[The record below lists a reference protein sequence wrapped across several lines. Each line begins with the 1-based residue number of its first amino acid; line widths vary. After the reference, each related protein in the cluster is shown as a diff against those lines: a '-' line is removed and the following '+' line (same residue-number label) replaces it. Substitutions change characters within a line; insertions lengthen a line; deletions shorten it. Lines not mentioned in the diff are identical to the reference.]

1 MADPGNCKKS
11 DSLEEVELS
20 VIPEELVVRDDIVP
34 VFSEPARWPL
44 LELDIE
50 ASVITCVDQ
59 DQVEG
64 GIPAGFEPEDEHVG
78 IDASNQQSQHEIKI
92 EKDLDDVLRKG
103 DFDAIDQTVTPKTLA
118 RCKTNTLIKSFQV
131 NKALRD
137 LADGAN
143 PEKDDIEKLEK
154 SMCEFTS
161 ALIDPLKADADTRNT
176 FQSCFD
182 DLVDEAIDTKQ
193 KKFISH
199 PVVYNLLNSRWYQS
213 FFHVRK
219 ESWRTPQ
226 RWGYFF
232 LNLWTVFDIVFFP
245 FLFAIFFVVHSI
257 KQALRRKRETEICFV
272 LTLGKDT
279 SEEEF
284 NLIKRTINYI
294 VGEYGCRPAK
304 YCVVLHEDNKI
315 IGNINFKERYTTKDA
330 LRTRINQ
337 LQRPNS
343 TSSLG
348 EDLMATRSAFTNQT
362 LGKEAKKVVVL
373 FLNDSLSMVKA
384 NTERLQSLLKEIEDM
399 QVNIVPVGIGEYA
412 KLSELNKMATK
423 DGTARHFGEFESHE
437 TLGTAVIQG
446 IEGKNI
452 YEKYKDYFTTPYFVF
467 FRDTLSYLI
476 LLVLHFAICLSPST
490 IAFSRLEWAI
500 LVFFL
505 GRVLMEVDQ
514 FISPKKAGM
523 KACKLCRRRKR
534 DGSSYQECSQEGH
547 QETNEAEEDNILLK
561 NLSSYFSDRWNVLD
575 FIILVFY
582 LITFI
587 LRIITWMN
595 STEVSENSLLAVS
608 EYFYGFI
615 AMFLTLRAFG
625 QVIERKRGMGA
636 IQIALFFVIWDV
648 MAIFWQFLAMILAFS
663 LAMTKIYVAEKTY
676 TLGKNSTEDLA
687 CSDSGIICWWNMATH
702 LGWSLLGLA
711 DLDRL
716 NSVDD
721 SSVSLIHVL
730 YSFFL
735 IMAVILLVNM
745 MIALLSNT
753 YQQVQ
758 DNSLQEWSLKR
769 AITVR
774 TYSTYHPIPVPF
786 NLLSVPLIVLWNLC
800 WRDIPASLKGGRRVA
815 LNKVVKKLERMY
827 FEKYGYEFPLTEGK
841 KIDHLVQEN
850 EGGRKLANQIVRQ
863 VFRPRG
869 NKEEKLASGHRAWYD
884 SPGIAVDGCLLTY
897 MGPNSC
903 NICKSGNRKNIHS
916 AKFKS
921 PFTPETPRFEVLI
934 QETGERRIV
943 ALGAVYE
950 SYDCHKM
957 PGWYSG
963 TVGYHIDDG
972 KIFETGFHEL
982 GKEVEGAMAYR
993 GDLIACEVDF
1003 SGVPEGKVS
1012 VLFSLN
1018 GRKIA
1023 RSSVEYTEGNKLFPF
1038 VSLGFEGIT
1047 VLTKMC
1053 HRDRDRFSRV
1063 TNEDIQEEIGDL
1075 RRDFQNQLTEQR
1087 RMLSEMRNLVLRLK
1101 EVKDKDEQEEDTKK
1115 LAGDLS

>member
-1 MADPGNCKKS
+1 MADPGNCRKS
-11 DSLEEVELS
+11 DSLKEVGLS
-20 VIPEELVVRDDIVP
+20 VIPKELVVTDDRGP
-34 VFSEPARWPL
+34 VASEPERRPSP
-44 LELDIE
+44 ELDIE
-50 ASVITCVDQ
+50 ASAVTCVDQ

-64 GIPAGFEPEDEHVG
+64 EIPAGSE
-78 IDASNQQSQHEIKI
+78 I
-92 EKDLDDVLRKG
+92 EKELDDVLGKD
-103 DFDAIDQTVTPKTLA
+103 DFDAINQRVTPKTLA

-182 DLVDEAIDTKQ
+182 DVVDKAIDTKQ

-219 ESWRTPQ
+219 ESWPRRTPQ

-257 KQALRRKRETEICFV
+257 KQTLRRKRETEICFV

-279 SEEEF
+279 SKEEF
-284 NLIKRTINYI
+284 KLIKRTIKYI
-294 VGEYGCRPAK
+294 VGEYGCHSAK
-304 YCVVLHEDNKI
+304 YCVVLHEDHK
-315 IGNINFKERYTTKDA
+315 NINFKERCSTEAELRERIDA
-330 LRTRINQ
+330 LQ
-337 LQRPNS
+337 LPNS
-343 TSSLG
+343 TSSLC

-362 LGKEAKKVVVL
+362 HRKEAKKVVVL
-373 FLNDSLSMVKA
+373 FLNVSLHMVKA
-384 NTERLQSLLKEIEDM
+384 DTKRPLEEIQEM
-399 QVNIVPVGIGEYA
+399 QVNIVPVGIGAYA
-412 KLSELNKMATK
+412 KLPELNKMATK
-423 DGTARHFGEFESHE
+423 DSTARHFGGYESPE

-452 YEKYKDYFTTPYFVF
+452 YEKYKDYFTTPYFIF
-467 FRDTLSYLI
+467 FRDMLSYLT
-476 LLVLHFAICLSPST
+476 LLGLHFAICLFPST
-490 IAFSRLEWAI
+490 IAFSQLEWVI
-500 LVFFL
+500 LIFFL

-514 FISPKKAGM
+514 FMKKAGM
-523 KACKLCRRRKR
+523 KAQKLWRRNK
-534 DGSSYQECSQEGH
+534 DGVSYKAVDSDEGQ
-547 QETNEAEEDNILLK
+547 QETSETGEDNTLLK
-561 NLSSYFSDRWNVLD
+561 KLRNYFRGPWNVLD
-575 FIILVFY
+575 FIILVLY

-587 LRIITWMN
+587 LRIITWKN
-595 STEVSENSLLAVS
+595 STDVLDNRLLAVS
-608 EYFYGFI
+608 EYFYGVI
-615 AMFLTLRAFG
+615 AIPLTLRAFG
-625 QVIERKRGMGA
+625 QVIERVQEIGV

-648 MAIFWQFLAMILAFS
+648 MAIFWQFLATILAFS
-663 LAMTKIYVAEKTY
+663 LAMTKVYVAEKAY
-676 TLGKNSTEDLA
+676 TLGKDSAEDLA
-687 CSDSGIICWWNMATH
+687 CSASGIICWWNMTTY
-702 LGWSLLGLA
+702 LVWSLLGVA
-711 DLDRL
+711 DLNWL
-716 NSVDD
+716 NSVDNP
-721 SSVSLIHVL
+721 SVSLIHVL

-758 DNSLQEWSLKR
+758 DNALQEWSFKR
-769 AITVR
+769 AIVVR

-800 WRDIPASLKGGRRVA
+800 RKCSCRARCDTPALLEGGRRAA
-815 LNKVVKKLERMY
+815 LDKVVKKLEEMY
-827 FEKYGYEFPLTEGK
+827 FEKYGYKFPLTEGK
-841 KIDHLVQEN
+841 KMDHLVHEN

-863 VFRPRG
+863 VFRLRG
-869 NKEEKLASGHRAWYD
+869 NKEEKLAFGQRAWYD

-897 MGPNSC
+897 MGPKFCS
-903 NICKSGNRKNIHS
+903 ICESGNHKAYHS
-916 AKFKS
+916 AMFKS

-943 ALGAVYE
+943 ALGAVPQ
-950 SYDCHKM
+950 SYDCHRM
-957 PGWYSG
+957 PGWDIG
-963 TVGYHIDDG
+963 AVGYHIDDG
-972 KIFETGFHEL
+972 KIFETGCREE
-982 GKEVEGAMAYR
+982 GREVEGSMAYR

-1003 SGVPEGKVS
+1003 SGNLEGKVS

-1018 GRKIA
+1018 GREVA
-1023 RSSVEYTEGNKLFPF
+1023 RSSLEYTEGNELFPF
-1038 VSLGFEGIT
+1038 VSLGSEGIT

-1053 HRDRDRFSRV
+1053 HPDRDHFSRI
-1063 TNEDIQEEIGDL
+1063 TNEDLQKEIGDL
-1075 RRDFQNQLTEQR
+1075 RRDFQDQLDKQG
-1087 RMLSEMRNLVLRLK
+1087 RMLKLALRLK
-1101 EVKDKDEQEEDTKK
+1101 EVKDRGKQRRF
-1115 LAGDLS
+1115 SSPQ

>member
-1 MADPGNCKKS
+1 F
-11 DSLEEVELS
+11 
-20 VIPEELVVRDDIVP
+20 I
-34 VFSEPARWPL
+34 
-44 LELDIE
+44 
-50 ASVITCVDQ
+50 
-59 DQVEG
+59 
-64 GIPAGFEPEDEHVG
+64 EPEDEHVG
-78 IDASNQQSQHEIKI
+78 IDASNQQSQHEKI
-92 EKDLDDVLRKG
+92 EKDLDDVLRVG

-143 PEKDDIEKLEK
+143 PEKDDIEHLEK
-154 SMCEFTS
+154 SMCEFTA

-182 DLVDEAIDTKQ
+182 DVVDKAIDTKQ
-193 KKFISH
+193 KKLLKLSFIDQWFIRLA
-199 PVVYNLLNSRWYQS
+199 YDA
-213 FFHVRK
+213 
-219 ESWRTPQ
+219 
-226 RWGYFF
+226 F
-232 LNLWTVFDIVFFP
+232 LDNF
-245 FLFAIFFVVHSI
+245 S
-257 KQALRRKRETEICFV
+257 ETEICFV
-272 LTLGKDT
+272 LTLGKD
-279 SEEEF
+279 SSKEEF
-284 NLIKRTINYI
+284 DLIKRTINYI
-294 VGEYGCRPAK
+294 VREYGCHFAK
-304 YCVVLHEDNKI
+304 YCVVLHEDHKM
-315 IGNINFKERYTTKDA
+315 IGNINFKERCSTEAELRARIDA
-330 LRTRINQ
+330 LQ
-337 LQRPNS
+337 LPSS
-343 TSSLG
+343 TSSLC

-362 LGKEAKKVVVL
+362 HRKEARKAVVL
-373 FLNDSLSMVKA
+373 FLNDSLRMVNA
-384 NTERLQSLLKEIEDM
+384 NIERLPPLKEIKDM
-399 QVNIVPVGIGEYA
+399 QVNIFPVGIGEYA

-423 DGTARHFGEFESHE
+423 DCTARHFGEYESHE
-437 TLGTAVIQG
+437 TLGTAVTQ
-446 IEGKNI
+446 
-452 YEKYKDYFTTPYFVF
+452 EKYKDYFTTPYFVF

-476 LLVLHFAICLSPST
+476 LLVLHFAICLSPSA

-500 LVFFL
+500 SVFFL

-514 FISPKKAGM
+514 FISTEKAGM
-523 KACKLCRRRKR
+523 KERMLWRRKR
-534 DGSSYQECSQEGH
+534 DGSSYQVCSHEGQ
-547 QETNEAEEDNILLK
+547 QETNEAEEDNIMLK
-561 NLSSYFSDRWNVLD
+561 NLNNYFSDRWNVLD

-587 LRIITWMN
+587 LRIITWRN
-595 STEVSENSLLAVS
+595 STDVSENSLLAVS

-625 QVIERKRGMGA
+625 QVIERVRGMGA

-663 LAMTKIYVAEKTY
+663 LAMTKIYVAEKAY
-676 TLGKNSTEDLA
+676 TLGKDSAKDLA
-687 CSDSGIICWWNMATH
+687 CSDSGLICWWNMATH

-758 DNSLQEWSLKR
+758 DNSLQEWSFKR

-786 NLLSVPLIVLWNLC
+786 NLLSVPLIALWNLC
-800 WRDIPASLKGGRRVA
+800 WRDTSASLKGGRRVA

-897 MGPNSC
+897 VGPDVC
-903 NICKSGNRKNIHS
+903 DICKSGNRKNIHS

-934 QETGERRIV
+934 QETGERRIA
-943 ALGAVYE
+943 ALGAVHE

-957 PGWYSG
+957 PGWDSG
-963 TVGYHIDDG
+963 TVGYHIDEG
-972 KIFETGFHEL
+972 KIFETGFHKQ
-982 GKEVEGAMAYR
+982 GREVEDMAMAYR

-1003 SGVPEGKVS
+1003 RGVPEGKVS
-1012 VLFSLN
+1012 VLFFLN
-1018 GRKIA
+1018 GIEIR
-1023 RSSVEYTEGNKLFPF
+1023 
-1038 VSLGFEGIT
+1038 
-1047 VLTKMC
+1047 VLQC
-1053 HRDRDRFSRV
+1053 SIPR
-1063 TNEDIQEEIGDL
+1063 EINYFLSFHWDL
-1075 RRDFQNQLTEQR
+1075 KALQCSPRYVQ
-1087 RMLSEMRNLVLRLK
+1087 
-1101 EVKDKDEQEEDTKK
+1101 
-1115 LAGDLS
+1115 